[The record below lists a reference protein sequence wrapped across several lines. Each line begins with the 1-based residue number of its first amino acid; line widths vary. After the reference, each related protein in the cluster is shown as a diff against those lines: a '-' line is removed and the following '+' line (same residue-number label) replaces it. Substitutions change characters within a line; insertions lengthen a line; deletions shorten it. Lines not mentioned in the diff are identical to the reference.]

1 MTDRNI
7 GCESLCVSA
16 KKSLQELLY
25 VLRIIQN
32 IFQVS
37 PTKNRKEVQM
47 FLLLRSVRKVCS
59 CLCCEK
65 ANFIVIYEF
74 KFGKTWKTWPYQL
87 KKLLYITYKEP
98 VGFWNV
104 VAKKTN
110 SSYQWRKNSYFKKI
124 VHLQSTPN
132 LALKRLGRVNLTPP
146 PLPPCYFSKNVSSSE
161 NLKPYFLWLLIL
173 SQVTFFLKI
182 SLEFLKSFRRY
193 KGFLRQY

>member
-7 GCESLCVSA
+7 WCESLCVSA

-25 VLRIIQN
+25 
-32 IFQVS
+32 S
-37 PTKNRKEVQM
+37 TTKNRKEVQM
-47 FLLLRSVRKVCS
+47 FLLLRSVRKVYS

-65 ANFIVIYEF
+65 ANFIMIYEF

-98 VGFWNV
+98 VRFWNV

-132 LALKRLGRVNLTPP
+132 LALKKAWESQFDSP
-146 PLPPCYFSKNVSSSE
+146 PLPP
-161 NLKPYFLWLLIL
+161 
-173 SQVTFFLKI
+173 VTFPKMYLLVRTWSRIFCD
-182 SLEFLKSFRRY
+182 F
-193 KGFLRQY
+193 